1 MDAMKIYVALANV
14 VVFFMYGVDKW
25 NAKHGLRRIPEKT
38 LLGIA
43 VAGGSIGAYIG
54 MQLFRHKIR
63 KPRFYIGIPVILAV
77 QVVLL
82 LYIYH

>member
-1 MDAMKIYVALANV
+1 MDAMKIYVVLVNV
-14 VVFFMYGVDKW
+14 VGFLMYGIDKW

-43 VAGGSIGAYIG
+43 AAGGSIGAYVG
-54 MQLFRHKIR
+54 MQLFRHEIR
-63 KPRFYIGIPVILAV
+63 KPKFYIGVPAILAV

-82 LYIYH
+82 LYIYR

>member
-1 MDAMKIYVALANV
+1 MNAMKIYVALVNV
-14 VVFFMYGVDKW
+14 VGFLMYGVDKW

-43 VAGGSIGAYIG
+43 VAGGSVGACVG

-63 KPRFYIGIPVILAV
+63 KPKFYIGIPVIFAV
-77 QVVLL
+77 QLVLL

>member
-1 MDAMKIYVALANV
+1 MDAMKIYVVLVNV
-14 VVFFMYGVDKW
+14 VGFLMYGIDKW
-25 NAKHGLRRIPEKT
+25 NAKHGLRRISEKI

-43 VAGGSIGAYIG
+43 VTGGSIGAYVG

-63 KPRFYIGIPVILAV
+63 KPKFYIGVPVILAV

-82 LYIYH
+82 LYIYR

>member
-1 MDAMKIYVALANV
+1 MNAMKIYVVLVNV
-14 VVFFMYGVDKW
+14 VGFLMYGIDKW

-43 VAGGSIGAYIG
+43 AAGGSIGAYVG

-63 KPRFYIGIPVILAV
+63 KPKFYIGVPAILAV

-82 LYIYH
+82 LYIYR